1 MDALVR
7 LAFYCFAASS
17 IALAGSAVCYLLF
30 AFGWV
35 RDRQPALARV
45 SASVGGP
52 AVSLG
57 IGAMAESFGR
67 FATMLAWFSVL
78 FQGLSIAL
86 RSVAA
91 GRLPLSNMYEF
102 SKTFIFLIVL
112 VYLLFERW
120 YGVRQVGSVVLPIA
134 VGMALYVWSLP
145 VSMREVDPL
154 IPALQNP
161 PLLTLHV
168 SLAILAYATF
178 AVSFAAA
185 VLYLAADGRRIG
197 WLPSPALLDDLA
209 YRAVTVGF
217 PAMTLVLILG
227 SVWAHRAWGTYWSWD
242 PKETA
247 SLFTWLIYGV
257 YLHSR
262 SLRGWR
268 GRRSAVVL
276 LIGFGAVLFTYF
288 GNYIFGGLHAYGGV

>member
-17 IALAGSAVCYLLF
+17 LALAGSAVCYLLF

-35 RDRQPALARV
+35 RGRQ
-45 SASVGGP
+45 ASLVGAGGP
-52 AVSLG
+52 VVSLG
-57 IGAMAESFGR
+57 FGPMAESFGR
-67 FATMLAWFSVL
+67 FATMLAWFSVF

-86 RSVAA
+86 RSAAA

-102 SKTFIFLIVL
+102 SKTFIFLVVL

-120 YGVRQVGSVVLPIA
+120 YGVRQVGVVVLPIA

-154 IPALQNP
+154 IPALQNL
-161 PLLTLHV
+161 PLMTLHV

-178 AVSFAAA
+178 AVSFGAA
-185 VLYLAADGRRIG
+185 VLYLVANGRRLS

-209 YRAVTVGF
+209 YRAVTIGF

-227 SVWAHRAWGTYWSWD
+227 SVWAYRAWGTYWSWD

-247 SLFTWLIYGV
+247 ALFTWLIYGV

-268 GRRSAVVL
+268 GQRSAIIL
-276 LIGFGAVLFTYF
+276 LVGFGAVLFTYF

>member
-1 MDALVR
+1 
-7 LAFYCFAASS
+7 
-17 IALAGSAVCYLLF
+17 
-30 AFGWV
+30 
-35 RDRQPALARV
+35 
-45 SASVGGP
+45 
-52 AVSLG
+52 
-57 IGAMAESFGR
+57 
-67 FATMLAWFSVL
+67 MLAWFSVL

>member
-17 IALAGSAVCYLLF
+17 IALVGSAACYLLF
-30 AFGWV
+30 AFGWL
-35 RDRQPALARV
+35 RGRQGSLAG
-45 SASVGGP
+45 AGGP
-52 AVSLG
+52 VVALG
-57 IGAMAESFGR
+57 GGQMAESFGR
-67 FATMLAWFSVL
+67 FATMLAWFSVA

-86 RSVAA
+86 RSAA
-91 GRLPLSNMYEF
+91 AERLPLSNMYEF
-102 SKTFIFLIVL
+102 SKTFIFLVVL
-112 VYLLFERW
+112 IYLLFERW
-120 YGVRQVGSVVLPIA
+120 YGVRQLGVVVLPIA

-154 IPALQNP
+154 IPALQNL
-161 PLLTLHV
+161 PLMTLHV

-185 VLYLAADGRRIG
+185 VLYLMTDGRRIA
-197 WLPSPALLDDLA
+197 WLPSAALLDDLA
-209 YRAVTVGF
+209 YRSVTVGF

-262 SLRGWR
+262 SLRGWH
-268 GRRSAVVL
+268 GRRSAYVL
-276 LIGFGAVLFTYF
+276 LLGFGAVLFTYF